1 MNTPIQV
8 ILVEDHEL
16 TRKGMVYLLSETVD
30 IEVVGVAQDGQE
42 AVDMLESI
50 KPDIILMDIV
60 LPILNGIE
68 ATKRIKAKYPEIKV
82 IILTSYGEQE
92 KVFSAFAAG
101 AEGYCMKDIK
111 EELLVQVIRLVKDGA
126 IWLDPAIAGFIM
138 KVLPLISQ
146 MMKTLENRVEAD
158 IFELT
163 EREKEILILISQ
175 GLNNKDIS
183 ARLEISPFTVKNHV
197 SSIIQ
202 KLSVEDRVQA
212 VVLALHKG
220 II

>member
-16 TRKGMVYLLSETVD
+16 TRKGMVYLLSETED
-30 IEVVGVAQDGQE
+30 IQVVGVAQDGQE
-42 AVDMLESI
+42 AVEMLESI
-50 KPDIILMDIV
+50 QPDIILMDIV

-82 IILTSYGEQE
+82 IILTSYGDQE

-111 EELLVQVIRLVKDGA
+111 EELLVQVIRLVRDGA

-146 MMKTLENRVEAD
+146 MMKNLENREKVD

-183 ARLEISPFTVKNHV
+183 AQLEISPFTVKNHV